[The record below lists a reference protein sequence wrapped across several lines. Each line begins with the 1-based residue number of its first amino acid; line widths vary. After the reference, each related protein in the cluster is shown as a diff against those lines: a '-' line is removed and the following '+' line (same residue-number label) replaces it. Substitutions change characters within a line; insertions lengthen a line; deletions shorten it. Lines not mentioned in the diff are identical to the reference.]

1 MVCKEFLHLSLSP
14 FLSCSLSKMP
24 LQDIHAE
31 ALRIVQ
37 TAQQQGV
44 TLRLLGGLAIRLHSP
59 SANHRSLA
67 RPYPDIDFATPNKQ
81 ASKIEKVFSELGY
94 SANKNFNLFNGD
106 VRLLFYDDGHRR
118 QIDIF
123 IAQFMMCHRI
133 PITERMNLEPLTIPL
148 AELLL
153 TKLQIFEINE
163 KDIRD
168 VCALLL
174 DHPVGEND
182 HETINVNRIVQLTS
196 DDWGLWKTS
205 MQSLGKVKRYVLTTE
220 MEQPQHDTLNTRLKT
235 LESAMQNSPKSMRW
249 KMRDRV
255 GDKVKW
261 YELPEEVRRG

>member
-1 MVCKEFLHLSLSP
+1 
-14 FLSCSLSKMP
+14 MP
-24 LQDIHAE
+24 LLNIQEE

-37 TAQQQGV
+37 TAQQQGI
-44 TLRLLGGLAIRLHSP
+44 TLRLLGGLAIHLHSP

-81 ASKIEKVFSELGY
+81 AAKIEKVFTDLGY
-94 SANKNFNLFNGD
+94 TPNKNFNLFNGD
-106 VRLLFYDDGHRR
+106 VRLLFYDDENRR

-123 IAQFMMCHRI
+123 VAQFMMCHRI
-133 PITERMNLEPLTIPL
+133 PITERMNLDPLTVPL

-153 TKLQIFEINE
+153 TKLQIFEMNE

-174 DHPVGEND
+174 DHPLGDND
-182 HETINVNRIVQLTS
+182 NETINVNRITQLTG

-205 MQSLGKVKRYVLTTE
+205 SLSIGKVKRYVLTVE
-220 MEQPQHDTLNTRLKT
+220 MDPHENETLRTRLAT
-235 LESAMQNSPKSMRW
+235 LETAMQNSPKSMKW

>member
-1 MVCKEFLHLSLSP
+1 
-14 FLSCSLSKMP
+14 MP
-24 LQDIHAE
+24 LQDIHDE

-59 SANHRSLA
+59 SARHRSLA

-81 ASKIEKVFSELGY
+81 ASKIEKIFADLGY

-106 VRLLFYDDGHRR
+106 VRLLFYDDENRR

-123 IAQFMMCHRI
+123 IAQFMMCHKI
-133 PITERMNLEPLTIPL
+133 PVTERMSLEPLTIPL

-153 TKLQIFEINE
+153 TKLQIFEMNE

-174 DHPVGEND
+174 DHPIGEND
-182 HETINVNRIVQLTS
+182 NETINLNRITQLTS

-205 MQSLGKVKRYVLTTE
+205 MLSIGKVKRYVLTTE
-220 MEQPQHDTLNTRLKT
+220 MEPPQHDTLNARLKT
-235 LESAMQNSPKSMRW
+235 LESALQNSPKSMRW

>member
-1 MVCKEFLHLSLSP
+1 
-14 FLSCSLSKMP
+14 MP
-24 LQDIHAE
+24 LQNIQEE

-37 TAQQQGV
+37 TAQQQGI

-81 ASKIEKVFSELGY
+81 AAKIEKVFTDLGY
-94 SANKNFNLFNGD
+94 TPNKNFNLFNGD
-106 VRLLFYDDGHRR
+106 VRLLFYDDENRR

-123 IAQFMMCHRI
+123 VAQFMMCHRI
-133 PITERMNLEPLTIPL
+133 PITERMNLDPLTVPL

-153 TKLQIFEINE
+153 TKLQIFEMNE

-174 DHPVGEND
+174 DHPLGDND
-182 HETINVNRIVQLTS
+182 NETINVNRITQLTG

-205 MQSLGKVKRYVLTTE
+205 TLSIGKVKRYVLTVE
-220 MEQPQHDTLNTRLKT
+220 MDPHENETLRTRLAT
-235 LESAMQNSPKSMRW
+235 LETAMQNSPKSMKW

>member
-1 MVCKEFLHLSLSP
+1 
-14 FLSCSLSKMP
+14 MP
-24 LQDIHAE
+24 LDNIHDE
-31 ALRIVQ
+31 ALRVVQ

-59 SANHRSLA
+59 SATHRSLA
-67 RPYPDIDFATPNKQ
+67 RPYPDIDFATPHKQ
-81 ASKIEKVFSELGY
+81 ASKIEKVFAELGY
-94 SANKNFNLFNGD
+94 APNKNFNLFNGD
-106 VRLLFYDDGHRR
+106 VRLLFYDDAHRR
-118 QIDIF
+118 QVDIF
-123 IAQFMMCHRI
+123 VAQFRMCHKI

-153 TKLQIFEINE
+153 TKLQIFEMNE

-174 DHPVGEND
+174 DHPLGEND
-182 HETINVNRIVQLTS
+182 NEIINVIRLTQLTS

-205 MQSLGKVKRYVLTTE
+205 MLSISKVKRYVQTTE
-220 MEQPQHDTLNTRLKT
+220 MEAHQHDTLAARLGG
-235 LESAMQNSPKSMRW
+235 LEAALQTSPKSMRW

-255 GDKVKW
+255 GEKVKW

>member
-1 MVCKEFLHLSLSP
+1 MPRHLSSVTIP
-14 FLSCSLSKMP
+14 MP
-24 LQDIHAE
+24 LDNIQDE

-37 TAQQQGV
+37 TAQQQGI
-44 TLRLLGGLAIRLHSP
+44 TLRLLGGLAVRLHSE
-59 SANHRSLA
+59 AAARHRSLA

-81 ASKIEKVFSELGY
+81 ANKIEKVFVDLGY
-94 SANKNFNLFNGD
+94 TPNKNFNLFNGD
-106 VRLLFYDDGHRR
+106 VRLLFYDDEHHR

-123 IAQFMMCHRI
+123 VAQFMMCHKI
-133 PITERMNLEPLTIPL
+133 PITERLTLDPLTLPL

-153 TKLQIFEINE
+153 TKLQIFEMNE

-174 DHPVGEND
+174 DHPLGDND
-182 HETINVNRIVQLTS
+182 NETININRVTQITS

-205 MQSLGKVKRYVLTTE
+205 MLSIGKVKRYVLTVE
-220 MEQPQHDTLNTRLKT
+220 MDAHEAQTLRTRVNE
-235 LESAMQNSPKSMRW
+235 LESALQNSPKSMRW

>member
-1 MVCKEFLHLSLSP
+1 
-14 FLSCSLSKMP
+14 MP
-24 LQDIHAE
+24 LQNIQEE

-37 TAQQQGV
+37 TAQQQGI

-81 ASKIEKVFSELGY
+81 AAKIEKVFTDLGY
-94 SANKNFNLFNGD
+94 TPNKNFNLFNGD
-106 VRLLFYDDGHRR
+106 VRLLFYDDENRR

-123 IAQFMMCHRI
+123 VAQFMMCHRI
-133 PITERMNLEPLTIPL
+133 PITERMNLDPLTVPL

-153 TKLQIFEINE
+153 TKLQIFEMNE

-174 DHPVGEND
+174 DHPLGDND
-182 HETINVNRIVQLTS
+182 NETINVNRITQLTG

-205 MQSLGKVKRYVLTTE
+205 SLSIGKVKRYVLTVE
-220 MEQPQHDTLNTRLKT
+220 MDPHENETLRTRLAT
-235 LESAMQNSPKSMRW
+235 LETAMQNSPKSMKW